1 MKISKYL
8 VQDYGVDL
16 GTANTIITHQDTII
30 VNEPSI
36 IAVDNQNRKL
46 LAVGKEAM
54 DMHEK
59 THEHI
64 KTIKPLKDGVI
75 ADYYATEQM
84 IRGFLQKAIHQKF
97 FLGRKRFLIC
107 IPYATTEVEKRAV
120 RDSAQ
125 GVGASELYMI
135 HEPIAAAVGMG
146 LDVTQAE
153 GKMVVDIG
161 GGTTEIVILSLSG
174 IVCSQSLRVAGNTFD
189 TDIIDYV
196 RRNYNL
202 LIGERTAEKIKIE
215 AGAVLDDLDNP
226 PPPLK
231 IVGRD
236 LMTGIPKAVSITHH
250 DVVNMLDKSISKIIE
265 GILHTLEVCPPELAA
280 DIYDYGIY
288 LTGGGA
294 YLRGLDKRIS
304 RITKLKVKI
313 APEPLLSVMKGVD
326 ICLKNLDKNKHLL
339 LN

>member
-1 MKISKYL
+1 
-8 VQDYGVDL
+8 
-16 GTANTIITHQDTII
+16 
-30 VNEPSI
+30 
-36 IAVDNQNRKL
+36 
-46 LAVGKEAM
+46 
-54 DMHEK
+54 MHEK
-59 THEHI
+59 THINI

-84 IRGFLQKAIHQKF
+84 IRGFLQKIPTKKF
-97 FLGRKRFLIC
+97 RIGRKRFLVC

-146 LDVTQAE
+146 LDVRQAE

-174 IVCSQSLRVAGNTFD
+174 IVCSQSLRIAGNTFD
-189 TDIIDYV
+189 GEIIDYV
-196 RRNYNL
+196 RRNYNI
-202 LIGERTAEKIKIE
+202 LIGERTAERIKIE
-215 AGAVLDDLDNP
+215 IGAVLHELDNP

-236 LMTGIPKAVSITHH
+236 LMTGIPKAISLMHT
-250 DVVNMLDKSISKIIE
+250 DVVSMIDKSITKIEE

-280 DIYDYGIY
+280 DIYEQGIY

-304 RITKLKVKI
+304 QITKLPVKI
-313 APEPLLSVMKGVD
+313 APEPLLSVMKGVN
-326 ICLKNLDKNKHLL
+326 ISLKNLDTNKNLL
-339 LN
+339 LLT